1 MPPFYFK
8 TISACEQIPSLS
20 RETNSAFLS
29 SINHEGHAMPPCRP
43 SLFTSSKARCRIKRR
58 VFRAPHE
65 LNKSLI
71 SAIWS
76 FVPSNLSI
84 TICLRK
90 VCWKSSA
97 ESSWKVPVS
106 HSSDVPDD
114 NAKNC
119 KWHVKLNVNE
129 HQYGYGQQGNR
140 SVETHTWMWSFSKH
154 VAISSN
160 FASNFLIRWS
170 GHTLG
175 RSISN
180 FLRFSNLIGEKVG
193 WTKNLQQKNY
203 C

>member
-1 MPPFYFK
+1 
-8 TISACEQIPSLS
+8 
-20 RETNSAFLS
+20 
-29 SINHEGHAMPPCRP
+29 MPPCRP
-43 SLFTSSKARCRIKRR
+43 SFTSSKARCRIKRR

-119 KWHVKLNVNE
+119 KWHVKFHVNE
-129 HQYGYGQQGNR
+129 QQYGQQLGSR
-140 SVETHTWMWSFSKH
+140 SDQQK
-154 VAISSN
+154 
-160 FASNFLIRWS
+160 LIRGCEASPSMLQLPVTLPVISWS
-170 GHTLG
+170 DGAATPLEG
-175 RSISN
+175 LSVTSWDSQIYSAKRWDEPKTCNKRIIVSPN
-180 FLRFSNLIGEKVG
+180 RFLFHHDNLMKQESLY
-193 WTKNLQQKNY
+193 TKNKHDIG
-203 C
+203 